1 MAVVVHLRRVSQWN
15 KKIVQRG
22 FSLSERGGKGESWNE
37 LLMVGL
43 ELEILRW
50 LVQLEILRSL
60 ASQGPRTQLV
70 SRPWFLSTI
79 SLSKGTRSHARKGR
93 SPGLGQQNNKIAWST
108 LLYQKIR
115 KCSKNDEDMWNGC
128 TDSLKGLPLAKIREK
143 LGLKI
148 NKDSMRLYYN
158 SLNWTGIDRSILI

>member
-22 FSLSERGGKGESWNE
+22 FSLSERGGKGKSWNE

-128 TDSLKGLPLAKIREK
+128 TAWRGSRWLKSGKSWASK
-143 LGLKI
+143 LIKTVRDYI
-148 NKDSMRLYYN
+148 ITH
-158 SLNWTGIDRSILI
+158 WTELESTGPY